1 MKNFWCEVYLKNIQ
15 NNLNKIKEMANGK
28 KTIAVIKGNAY
39 GLGIE
44 GISEAIN
51 DEVDMFAVADLKEAE
66 RVKTH
71 KDILLL
77 TPMVTKTD
85 FSCNMNNIIY
95 TIDNE
100 DILDELHKEIDARVH
115 IYINTGM
122 NRMGIEPKNL
132 SKVIERIEKE
142 FVNLKIEGIYSH
154 LHNTKDEKYTLDQV
168 NVFKSCIEPFK
179 DKVNHIHLM
188 NSSGFLN
195 NNIRKACNFT
205 NAVRIGN
212 IIYGYDGLNIGFK
225 KAYKYIAKPINKHF
239 VKKGERIGYGCVY
252 KAKRDM
258 FVGILG
264 FGNIESFGFSKDIK
278 HNIFYDIL
286 KVIYNHIKFR
296 PVIFNGNKGVRIL
309 GRANMNSTL
318 IDMKDIDLDNLLT
331 VDISPILADS
341 SVEKIY
347 MK

>member
-15 NNLNKIKEMANGK
+15 NNLNKIKELSKGK
-28 KTIAVIKGNAY
+28 KIIAVVKGNAY

-44 GISEAIN
+44 GVSEAIS

-66 RVKTH
+66 RVKTD

-77 TPMVTKTD
+77 TPMVTKSD
-85 FSCNMNNIIY
+85 FSCNMNNIVY

-100 DILDELHKEIDARVH
+100 EILDELHKEIDARVH

-122 NRMGIEPKNL
+122 NRMGIHPENL
-132 SKVIERIEKE
+132 SKVIERIENE
-142 FVNLKIEGIYSH
+142 FINVKIEGIYSH
-154 LHNTKDEKYTLDQV
+154 LHNTKDEKYTLNQIRLFKQV
-168 NVFKSCIEPFK
+168 VEPFK
-179 DKVNHIHLM
+179 DKMKYIHLM

-195 NNIRKACNFT
+195 NNIRETCNFT
-205 NAVRIGN
+205 NAVRVGN

-239 VKKGERIGYGCVY
+239 VKRGDKIGYGCIY

-278 HNIFYDIL
+278 HNILYDIL
-286 KVIYNHIKFR
+286 KIVYNHIKFR
-296 PVIFNGNKGVRIL
+296 PVIFNRHKGVKIL
-309 GRANMNSTL
+309 GRSNMNSTL
-318 IDMKDIDLDNLLT
+318 IDMDDMDLDNLLT

-341 SVEKIY
+341 SVDKIY
-347 MK
+347 VR